1 MPETAEWE
9 FLLQQE
15 GDRSWLPLESPD
27 VEILEGRYR
36 IMARSQ
42 RQNATVDI
50 QIAHEDFDDD
60 PPKRR
65 TQKRTNRTNQNGLL
79 VVIPYT
85 TLKPGAWEIVC
96 SNSDLVTDLLGN
108 SSKHTVKLHVL
119 SRESDTLDD
128 WDSDWQISAAQSTDA
143 NAASSIA
150 STSSEI
156 TAHSNKESS
165 SSSEETAEFKPLPSL
180 EDIVEL
186 EPLPVSESD
195 TVELSDAIPPI
206 IPEPE
211 VSEINDSET
220 NDSETNVSE
229 LDVSEAEVSELD
241 VSPSEIAESSPPS
254 ASDDIAEIERLLS
267 SGVDNLAP
275 ISNAEDSFLLAS
287 TELVERSHDT
297 DELALESNADP
308 LVALEE
314 LAEVEQLLAFET
326 DEITE
331 TNAITV
337 SGKERS
343 LALRET
349 APIEEKDFLAIDP
362 QEDADPLVEHWLEQ
376 AEQMS
381 QQIADEVL
389 QEYGLSPDDLTI
401 SSEFPDIPLTNIP
414 SLPPLQI
421 ELTQSTYIARRG
433 ETLVLTG
440 QITATEEVAGD
451 VPMLASALLNV
462 VLRDPQSG
470 ETLLETQA
478 AIASQALP
486 ADLTY
491 HLTLPSELTTQL
503 VLGEVTLYD
512 MTPDEESESFGL
524 MRSANRILASQPFT
538 LTADA
543 ADLLDAI
550 AKQAASNLAAQESE
564 ATRQAEAS
572 EQHRLAAETTTP
584 PIAQPAPL
592 DLAFLSMVEPVRSMQ
607 FKSLAATI
615 KESLPPQLFTA
626 STDAKRK
633 RLDLPD
639 FSSPKTTDSNAQNP
653 FAVEEFEFGY
663 PDVEQLNLFDSP
675 EPTIDLTA
683 LKAAEADSES
693 EEFVPLQEVSEQI
706 SLDEAGQGDAPQP
719 PETTL
724 IQSTFQALNIQDRF
738 LDRLNSLASDST
750 SSTELTSLDLT
761 SLNSEESAL
770 FPSTSDTSKA
780 LEPDR
785 AGSEDLPSAPPVLF
799 EDRNFRSF
807 PEAAPTDELS
817 SDEIV
822 VDSEPILPLAELT
835 LSFAQK
841 PSLVELH
848 PANNPFLLPEDQPV
862 PVPVLE
868 AIETELI
875 GGQPFSVRVT
885 LPDILPKIYVK
896 LWIHDRQSRV
906 LLNSPRW
913 VSEFTPNGLEA
924 VEAIAQLTV
933 PLGSVEIEV
942 SAIAIEMTT
951 NRESHKASLDLSVTP
966 PDFADLTLD
975 EVED

>member
-42 RQNATVDI
+42 RQNATIDI
-50 QIAHEDFDDD
+50 QIAYEDFDDD

-96 SNSDLVTDLLGN
+96 SNTDLVTDLLGN

-119 SRESDTLDD
+119 SRDSDTLDH

-143 NAASSIA
+143 KADTASSIA

-165 SSSEETAEFKPLPSL
+165 ASSEETAEFEPLPSL

-195 TVELSDAIPPI
+195 TVELSDTIPP

-211 VSEINDSET
+211 VSEINDSEI
-220 NDSETNVSE
+220 
-229 LDVSEAEVSELD
+229 DVSEAEVSEID
-241 VSPSEIAESSPPS
+241 VSQSEIAEISPSS

-267 SGVDNLAP
+267 SD
-275 ISNAEDSFLLAS
+275 AEDSFSLAS
-287 TELVERSHDT
+287 TELVERSHNT

-314 LAEVEQLLAFET
+314 LAEVEQLLSFEI

-331 TNAITV
+331 TDTMIA
-337 SGKERS
+337 SEEERS

-349 APIEEKDFLAIDP
+349 PATEENFLAIDP
-362 QEDADPLVEHWLEQ
+362 QEDADSSVEDWLEQ

-401 SSEFPDIPLTNIP
+401 SSEFADIPLTNLP

-440 QITATEEVAGD
+440 QITPTEEVAGD

-486 ADLTY
+486 TDLTY
-491 HLTLPSELTTQL
+491 QLTLPSELTTQL

-524 MRSANRILASQPFT
+524 MRSASRILASQPFT

-550 AKQAASNLAAQESE
+550 AKQAASNLAAQEAE
-564 ATRQAEAS
+564 AARQAEAS
-572 EQHRLAAETTTP
+572 EQLRLAAETTTP

-607 FKSLAATI
+607 FESLAATI

-639 FSSPKTTDSNAQNP
+639 FSSPKTDSNVQNP
-653 FAVEEFEFGY
+653 FALEEFEFGY
-663 PDVEQLNLFDSP
+663 PDVEQLNLFDAP
-675 EPTIDLTA
+675 EPTVDLTA

-706 SLDEAGQGDAPQP
+706 SLDEASQDDAPQP
-719 PETTL
+719 LEDTTL
-724 IQSTFQALNIQDRF
+724 VQSSFQALNLQDRF
-738 LDRLNSLASDST
+738 LDRLNSLASDPNP
-750 SSTELTSLDLT
+750 STEPTSLDLT
-761 SLNSEESAL
+761 SLNTSLDSEESAL
-770 FPSTSDTSKA
+770 FSSTSDTSKA

-785 AGSEDLPSAPPVLF
+785 AGSEDPPSEPPPVLF
-799 EDRNFRSF
+799 EDRNFRNSF

-822 VDSEPILPLAELT
+822 VDSEPILPLAKLT

-848 PANNPFLLPEDQPV
+848 PANNPFLLPENQPV

-868 AIETELI
+868 GIETELI

-896 LWIHDRQSRV
+896 LWIHDRQSRI

-933 PLGSVEIEV
+933 PLGSIEIEV

-975 EVED
+975 EEDEVED